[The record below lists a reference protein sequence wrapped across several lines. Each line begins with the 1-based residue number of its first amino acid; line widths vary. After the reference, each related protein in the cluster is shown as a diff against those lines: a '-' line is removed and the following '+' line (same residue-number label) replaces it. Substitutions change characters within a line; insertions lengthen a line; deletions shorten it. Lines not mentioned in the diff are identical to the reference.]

1 MILTQLALLFL
12 VQAAPAAQLTPAERF
27 FIGRVEGTGTARII
41 FSGTSAIRD
50 VSHGRMER
58 GALIIDQVVHQEGA
72 APRRRTWRL
81 VRSGPNRFTGS
92 ISDVSGAVQGEVNG
106 NVLHLRYR
114 TTQGPTVE
122 QWITM
127 HPNGRTATN
136 RMTFRRFGIQVAT
149 VEEVIR
155 KVD

>member
-1 MILTQLALLFL
+1 MILTQLALLLL

-27 FIGRVEGTGTARII
+27 FIGRVEGAGTARII

-58 GALIIDQVVHQEGA
+58 GALVIDQVVHQEGA

>member
-12 VQAAPAAQLTPAERF
+12 VQTAPLTGPERF
-27 FIGRVEGTGTARII
+27 FVGRVEGTGTVRII
-41 FSGTSAIRD
+41 FSGTQNVRD
-50 VSHGRMER
+50 ISQGRMER
-58 GALIIDQVVHQEGA
+58 GALIIDQVVQQEGSP
-72 APRRRTWRL
+72 PRRRTWRL
-81 VRSGPNRFTGS
+81 VRSGGNRFTGS
-92 ISDVSGAVQGEVNG
+92 ISDVSGEVAGEVNG

-114 TTQGPTVE
+114 TTQGPYVE
-122 QWITM
+122 QWITL